1 VTRVAELNPPQPPID
16 QWVVL
21 ELGPK
26 ADGADPDEIRA
37 SIRHSIRDAD
47 VFIPASVTQMG
58 EERVV
63 QYLMEGYAFVRR
75 SHADQI
81 YLRLE
86 NTKFVNSVLRTTTR
100 VNGSRPVRQIAFV
113 TSGEIDKFR
122 GQIREEVDQGI
133 CVGDL
138 VLITSGPYRKIQ
150 ARVEEEIPE
159 QDAVQVYIKLRS
171 KEAIIT
177 LPRACL
183 RLVEKAPRSPY
194 ADQASGLRDWLRGAR
209 ALLGWP
215 KEEILRVLLPY
226 ETFVKL
232 DTWVRV
238 GKACFGFIQANEVVL
253 DPEALAVKLRAF
265 ANLTSWVERGR
276 PIGYILRPLDPA
288 PLKAKA
294 EEVVRLQAWADT
306 GKKLRPIVYSSYTP
320 PPLSPLESKYLEWSW
335 FQDMVVRLEA
345 VSSDVETIE
354 RSLKAGG
361 DMMVQNVIIDGTQ
374 LAIRCLMA
382 PGLNTLKDRQG
393 RPTGAVLGFLQSLG
407 GFHKR
412 WPDAT
417 LHVTWD
423 SSSQR
428 RRKEFAEY
436 KANRAE
442 RTPIAFE
449 TEWLREVL
457 PMIGV
462 HQAWHPEEE
471 ADDVIATLV
480 HGSLKGQVNLVVT
493 TDRDMLQLV
502 SSTDRQFVPAVG
514 AGKER
519 VYDIDAVL
527 QEYGVPPAE
536 VTQVRALSGDTSDN
550 IPGALGFGL
559 KTASKLVKL
568 YGSVDRIFA
577 SNLAGLTKAQYNNLK
592 SAEKQ
597 VRLNVDLMRLH
608 DDLHLTLVG
617 PDPNQIAVRERLHD
631 VDIKPDG
638 ILANF
643 FANAAG

>member
-1 VTRVAELNPPQPPID
+1 MAESD

-37 SIRHSIRDAD
+37 SIRHSIRDAE
-47 VFIPASVTQMG
+47 VFIPASVTQIG
-58 EERVV
+58 EDRVV

-75 SHADQI
+75 DHADSI

-86 NTKFVNSVLRTTTR
+86 NSKFVQAVLRKPVH
-100 VNGSRPVRQIAFV
+100 VNGGRPIRQIAFV
-113 TSGEIDKFR
+113 TSDQIDKFR

-133 CVGDL
+133 GVGDL

-159 QDAVQVYIKLRS
+159 QDAVQVHIKLRS

-183 RLVEKAPRSPY
+183 RLVEKAPRSPF
-194 ADQASGLRDWLRGAR
+194 ADRANTLRDWLRGVR
-209 ALLGWP
+209 TLLGWP
-215 KEEILRVLLPY
+215 KDEILRVLLPY

-232 DTWVRV
+232 NTWIRN
-238 GKACFGFIQANEVVL
+238 GKDCIDFLHAFEVVL
-253 DPEALAVKLRAF
+253 DPEPLTVKLRAF
-265 ANLTSWVERGR
+265 DRLSSWVARGR
-276 PIGYILRPLDPA
+276 PLSHLLRPLDIA

-294 EEVVRLQAWADT
+294 EEVRRLHTWAAS
-306 GKKLRPIVYSSYTP
+306 GKKLLPFVYSSYNP
-320 PPLSPLESKYLEWSW
+320 PPLSPLESKYLEWEW
-335 FQDMVVRLEA
+335 FQDMVSRLEA
-345 VSSDVETIE
+345 IGSEVESIE

-361 DMMVQNVIIDGTQ
+361 DMTVQNIVIDGTQ

-382 PGLNTLKDRQG
+382 PGLNTLKDRKE
-393 RPTGAVLGFLQSLG
+393 RPTGAILGFLQSLG
-407 GFHKR
+407 GFRKR
-412 WPDAT
+412 WPEAT
-417 LHVTWD
+417 FHVTWD
-423 SSSQR
+423 CSSQR
-428 RRKEFAEY
+428 RRKQFSEY
-436 KANRAE
+436 KATRAE

-457 PMIGV
+457 PMLGV
-462 HQAWHPEEE
+462 HQAWHPDEE
-471 ADDVIATLV
+471 ADDVMATLV
-480 HGSLKGQVNLVVT
+480 HGSLKGQVNLIVT
-493 TDRDMLQLV
+493 TDRDLLQLV

-519 VYDIDAVL
+519 VYDIDAVS
-527 QEYGVPPAE
+527 QEYGVPPSE
-536 VTQVRALSGDTSDN
+536 IVFVRALSGDTSDN

-577 SNLAGLTKAQYNNLK
+577 SNLAGLTKAQYSNLQ

-597 VRLNVDLMRLH
+597 VRLNVDLMQLH
-608 DDLHLTLVG
+608 DDLHLTLIG
-617 PDPNQIAVRERLHD
+617 PDPNQIAARERLHD

-643 FANAAG
+643 FADTPG